1 MANHGGKLL
10 VVDDDEGVRELAEE
24 AFNRAGYDTLVAG
37 SGSEAAELL
46 SEHEVTAAV
55 VDLVLP
61 DTSGLEVLKQ
71 VRASNPEAVM
81 IVITGYASLDSAMEA
96 VKLGAYDYLRK
107 PFGVED
113 LVNVLSRGLK
123 ERELAQRNREL
134 VAELDRT
141 NRELLAYHDRLETEM
156 QVTSDKLDAFIEL
169 GKRLATS
176 EGALPS
182 LADVLEAGR
191 QVAGARSGAV
201 FCLDEDGLA
210 CLVAAGEARADLQDV
225 RIQPTEAG
233 FGDVLASGEATVIS
247 DLVGT
252 GEMETSSLSLL
263 GLASAILLPLQYQQV
278 TLGVIALFD
287 SEPASFAEP
296 SLNLLRVLA
305 AQAGDLIV
313 RAQLHGQ
320 AVGPMTEHHVSD
332 QDAFVDITDML
343 R

>member
-1 MANHGGKLL
+1 MANDGGKLL
-10 VVDDDEGVRELAEE
+10 VVDDDEGVRAIVEE
-24 AFNRAGYDTLVAG
+24 ALRQSGYETVVAG
-37 SGSEAAELL
+37 SGREATELL
-46 SEHEVTAAV
+46 REHEVTAAV

-61 DTSGLEVLKQ
+61 DSSGLEVLKE

-81 IVITGYASLDSAMEA
+81 IVMTGYASLDSAMEA

-107 PFGVED
+107 PFSMTA
-113 LVNVLSRGLK
+113 LLNVLERGLK

-141 NRELLAYHDRLETEM
+141 NHELLAYHDRLESEM
-156 QVTSDKLDAFIEL
+156 QVTSEKLDAFIEL

-182 LADVLEAGR
+182 LADVLEASR

-210 CLVAAGEARADLQDV
+210 CVVAAGEARADLQDV
-225 RIQPTEAG
+225 RLQATEAG
-233 FGDVLASGEATVIS
+233 FGAVLMSGEATVVE
-247 DLVGT
+247 DLVSAD
-252 GEMETSSLSLL
+252 EMESCGLSLL
-263 GLASAILLPLQYQQV
+263 GFASAILLPLQYQQV

-296 SLNLLRVLA
+296 GLNLLRVLA
-305 AQAGDLIV
+305 AQAGNLIV

-320 AVGPMTEHHVSD
+320 AAEASEQQLGSED
-332 QDAFVDITDML
+332 GFVDITDML
-343 R
+343 S